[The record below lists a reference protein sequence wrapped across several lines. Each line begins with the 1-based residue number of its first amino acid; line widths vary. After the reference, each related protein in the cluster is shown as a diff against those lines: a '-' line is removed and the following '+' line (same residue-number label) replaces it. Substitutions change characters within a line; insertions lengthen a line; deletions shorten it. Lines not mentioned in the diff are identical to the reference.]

1 MAADS
6 DSNPNGVASR
16 FQGLATTPLGLFG
29 LAAMSQGSSFLATL
43 GFRPESLWDSVLE
56 IPKRIEAGV

>member
-16 FQGLATTPLGLFG
+16 FHGVAATPLALGLFG
-29 LAAMSQGSSFLATL
+29 LAAMSEGSSFLAAL
-43 GFRPESLWDSVLE
+43 GFRPESLWDSALEFPKVL
-56 IPKRIEAGV
+56 A